1 MKRIAITGGIGSGKS
16 FLCRLL
22 EERGIQIYDCDDA
35 AKRLMRHDKQL
46 QEKLIHLVGPDT
58 YVKGELNK
66 PVVEQFLLASEANKQ
81 AINAIVHPAVIQDF
95 YASGMQW
102 MECAI
107 LFDANLQDS
116 VDAVV
121 CVSAPEAIRIER
133 IMRRDNITKAKA
145 KQWID
150 AQILQERVE
159 KMSDFVI
166 QNDGV
171 TPMNKQIDKLLSEL
185 SKWVN

>member
-22 EERGIQIYDCDDA
+22 EERGIQIYDCDA
-35 AKRLMRHDKQL
+35 GAKRLMRHDKELQDQL
-46 QEKLIHLVGPDT
+46 IRLIGPDT
-58 YVKGELNK
+58 YVNGELNK
-66 PVVEQFLLASEANKQ
+66 PVVAQFLLASEANKQ
-81 AINAIVHPAVIQDF
+81 SINAIVHPAVIRDF

-107 LFDANLQDS
+107 LFDAHLQDK

-121 CVSAPEAIRIER
+121 CVSAPEEVRIQR
-133 IMRRDNITKAKA
+133 IMHRDSITKAKA

-150 AQILQERVE
+150 AQIPQEKVE
-159 KMSDFVI
+159 EMSDFVI
-166 QNDGV
+166 HNDGV
-171 TPMNKQIDKLLSEL
+171 APMDIQIDNLLVSLSEL
-185 SKWVN
+185 DD

>member
-46 QEKLIHLVGPDT
+46 QEKLIHLIGPDS

-66 PVVEQFLLASEANKQ
+66 PVVAQFLLASEANKQ
-81 AINAIVHPAVIQDF
+81 AINSIVHPAVIQDF

-107 LFDANLQDS
+107 L
-116 VDAVV
+116 
-121 CVSAPEAIRIER
+121 
-133 IMRRDNITKAKA
+133 
-145 KQWID
+145 
-150 AQILQERVE
+150 
-159 KMSDFVI
+159 
-166 QNDGV
+166 
-171 TPMNKQIDKLLSEL
+171 
-185 SKWVN
+185 